1 MKALT
6 SPRKGTAYI
15 SLLSVL
21 AAIAVVILHTNGCY
35 WRFSTQRYWITANVI
50 NSVFIFAVPVFFM
63 ISGAT
68 LMDYRRRYDTAA
80 FFKKRLT
87 KTVIPFLVWSLLCL
101 VLEWRYFRSFTT
113 ADLSLQFIL
122 NGLASSRFN
131 SVYWFFWPLF
141 GCYLAMP
148 LFSAVPQES
157 RKSLFTYL
165 VTAAAILNIGIPF
178 FLRLAAPGVQ
188 WPLSLGAVGG
198 YLIYLLI
205 GWLIA
210 GYEMPRWLRWVIYAL
225 GVAGVAAY
233 IIGTQV
239 LSFREGRIVDTYKGY
254 TNVPCLCYSVAVF
267 VFFRQ
272 TGDRLMA
279 CRPVRACTEFLQGY
293 TFPVYLLHMPLLRIM
308 AKELGFDTRSIV
320 WRLGG
325 FVVIVPLCIL
335 ITWVVRRIP
344 LVRRIL
350 P

>member
-1 MKALT
+1 MKEQREA
-6 SPRKGTAYI
+6 RQGTAYI

-21 AAIAVVILHTNGCY
+21 SAIAVVILHSNGCY

-68 LMDYRRRYDTAA
+68 LMDYRERYGTAE
-80 FFKKRLT
+80 FFKKRLSR
-87 KTVIPFLVWSLLCL
+87 TVIPFVVWTLVCL
-101 VLEWRYFRSFTT
+101 VLEWQYFRSFTT
-113 ADLSLQFIL
+113 AELSLKFL
-122 NGLASSRFN
+122 VNGFANSRFN

-148 LFSAVPQES
+148 LFSAVPQEK
-157 RKSLFTYL
+157 RKSVFGYL
-165 VTAAAILNIGIPF
+165 VAAATVINIGIPF
-178 FLRLAAPGVQ
+178 FLRLAAPDVT

-210 GYEMPRWLRWVIYAL
+210 NYEMPRWLRGAIYVL
-225 GVAGVAAY
+225 GAAGVAAY

-239 LSFREGRIVDTYKGY
+239 LSFREGKIVDTYKGY
-254 TNVPCLCYSVAVF
+254 TNVPCLFYSVAVF

-272 TGDRLMA
+272 VGNRLMS
-279 CRPVRACTEFLQGY
+279 CRPVKRCVCFLQGY
-293 TFPVYLLHMPLLRIM
+293 TFSVYLLHMPLLRII
-308 AKELGFDTRSIV
+308 ARETGLDTRSIV
-320 WRLGG
+320 WRLGA
-325 FVVIVPLCIL
+325 FVVIVPLCVV
-335 ITWVVRRIP
+335 ITWVLRRIP
-344 LVRRIL
+344 VLRKIV